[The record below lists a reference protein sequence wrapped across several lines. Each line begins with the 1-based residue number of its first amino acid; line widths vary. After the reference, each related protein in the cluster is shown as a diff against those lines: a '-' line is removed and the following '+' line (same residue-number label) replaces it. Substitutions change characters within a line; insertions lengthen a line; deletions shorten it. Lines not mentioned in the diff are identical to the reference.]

1 MTSNNGALHVS
12 ITSTPPHPLFS
23 SPFLP
28 VSSAY
33 LHGLARWLPAPEP
46 EYSMLCLRSCGLLL
60 LGEEEEEEEEAGP
73 SSADHILFHLMDA
86 EAEDNEQML

>member
-12 ITSTPPHPLFS
+12 ITSTPPRRLFS
-23 SPFLP
+23 SPFFP

-33 LHGLARWLPAPEP
+33 PHGLARSLPAPEP
-46 EYSMLCLRSCGLLL
+46 EYSVLCLRSCGLLL
-60 LGEEEEEEEEAGP
+60 LGEEEEEEAGP
-73 SSADHILFHLMDA
+73 CSSDHILSHLMDA